1 MALISD
7 AELLAIQD
15 LAESGMISTVAV
27 YKQTIVTTDDGQ
39 KTTYPSMPSFSV
51 AGWLFNQTGT
61 GGTISVLDGGGG
73 IAQQIR
79 LIVPV
84 GTNII
89 SGDKIVVSGET
100 YFCQY
105 TTAGDTYPP
114 FMRVYLRTIE

>member
-1 MALISD
+1 MFLINPD
-7 AELLAIQD
+7 ELLAIQD
-15 LAESGMISTVAV
+15 LAESGMISTVGV
-27 YKQTIVTTDDGQ
+27 YKQTIVQTDDGQ
-39 KTTYPSMPSFSV
+39 ETVYPSSPSFSV
-51 AGWLFNQTGT
+51 QGWLYNQTGT

-84 GTNII
+84 GTDII
-89 SGDKIVVSGET
+89 SGDKVVVSGEA